1 MALSL
6 EATELSCKSL
16 CLIDPLPFTTQNR
29 PAVSLVLERA
39 GMWDFVFGT
48 LLLTETN
55 FARAVK
61 LEDINTIEE
70 LESAVHETDCDF
82 VTEMSII
89 VNTALTLTHEYPTFD
104 RSPG

>member
-1 MALSL
+1 M
-6 EATELSCKSL
+6 
-16 CLIDPLPFTTQNR
+16 
-29 PAVSLVLERA
+29 V
-39 GMWDFVFGT
+39 WDFVFGT

-70 LESAVHETDCDF
+70 LGFEVNATSCEF
-82 VTEMSII
+82 ITEMSII
-89 VNTALTLTHEYPTFD
+89 VDTALTLTHEYPTFD